1 MPTNTRGKPRNAKLL
16 RLILRLVITGTPGTG
31 KTTIAKALA
40 KAGGAK
46 LIQANEIVK
55 RKQLWFNR
63 AKHEAD
69 LRALK
74 TEILREIRFAEKSG
88 SGFIAEGHLL
98 CEFALP
104 CDECI
109 VLRCEPS
116 ALARRLKK
124 RGYSRRKIA
133 ENALCE
139 ILDYCVIR
147 AERAYGDKRVAQVN
161 ATNRVSPEEL
171 LEALQA
177 SGLNKSRS
185 DRRGECNWSR
195 LLLDE
200 RFKKGL
206 GLS

>member
-1 MPTNTRGKPRNAKLL
+1 MRPVLRPVL
-16 RLILRLVITGTPGTG
+16 RLIITGTPGTG
-31 KTTIAKALA
+31 KTAIAKALA
-40 KAGGAK
+40 KASGAK

-55 RKQLWFNR
+55 RKRLWFNR

-74 TEILREIRFAEKSG
+74 TEILREIKAAKKSG
-88 SGFIAEGHLL
+88 AGFVAEGHLV

-104 CDECI
+104 CDECV
-109 VLRCEPS
+109 VLRCEPA

-124 RGYSRRKIA
+124 RGYARSKIA
-133 ENALCE
+133 ENVLCE

-147 AERAYGDKRVAQVN
+147 AERAYGEKRVVQIN
-161 ATNRVSPEEL
+161 ATNRVSPEKL

-177 SGLNKSRS
+177 NGPKKSR
-185 DRRGECNWSR
+185 REECDWSS